1 MTKSIIT
8 DAFDRMTEDAFEA
21 EWREF
26 FILVESIAINGNF
39 EAQPDAQIT
48 MTILYENGMGV
59 LKDIE
64 KAIDWYTK
72 CAELGLVEAQ
82 FLLGELYC
90 NKNDKKLA
98 AKWIKKAAKQGH
110 AKAQYKLSYIYNY
123 GRGVRKDDKQAIKWC
138 RKAAEQGY
146 ASAQLELGHQYSYGV
161 SLSKDLL
168 KAADWYTKAAKQGS
182 ASSQLSLAE
191 LYEGGWGVEQDY
203 PRAYSLFN
211 AAAINGDDESALF
224 RDKLEVKMSTDQ
236 ITEAKAL
243 EPIWQSNKVSDGV

>member
-1 MTKSIIT
+1 MHVRSYLCSNSQEYSIELISEITDILTKVYSIDKHELKMTESIII
-8 DAFDRMTEDAFEA
+8 DLLDRMTESRSEA
-21 EWREF
+21 ECR
-26 FILVESIAINGNF
+26 
-39 EAQPDAQIT
+39 
-48 MTILYENGMGV
+48 
-59 LKDIE
+59 
-64 KAIDWYTK
+64 
-72 CAELGLVEAQ
+72 ELGFVEAQ
-82 FLLGELYC
+82 YLLGELYG

-98 AKWIKKAAKQGH
+98 VKWLKKAAKQGH
-110 AKAQYKLSYIYNY
+110 VKAQYKLSYIYNY

-168 KAADWYTKAAKQGS
+168 KAANWYTKAAKQGS
-182 ASSQLSLAE
+182 ASAQLSLAE

-224 RDKLEVKMSTDQ
+224 RDKLEEKMSTDQ

-243 EPIWQSNKVSDGV
+243 ELIWQSNKVSDGV